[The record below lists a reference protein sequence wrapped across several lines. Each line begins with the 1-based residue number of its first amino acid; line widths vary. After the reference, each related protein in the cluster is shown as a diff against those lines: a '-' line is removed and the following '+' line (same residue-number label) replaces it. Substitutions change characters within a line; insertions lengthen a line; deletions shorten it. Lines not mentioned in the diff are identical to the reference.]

1 MFYKYTFFIIAASIF
16 IIGCSNVNQQVLK
29 PSKGTIKSGYL
40 SKSGFFYVLLERDE
54 EKNYKIIT
62 IQEEPIEKL
71 SNSKQEILRV
81 SNDYKIVEL
90 YFKNALPKSP
100 NNKYDCTQAINTNVY
115 NQCTTDFSGAY
126 VGETAAK
133 NIASAFSTTKN
144 AGSHRY
150 IDYDLLNQT
159 IKDTKLFEAIEERKF
174 ISEHKE
180 VFKTLKTLEDYDWF
194 IDRYSFIKS
203 SESLV
208 PQVIQKRDDMIK
220 AKEKD
225 AEDVLERQKKA
236 SLEEQAKEA
245 REELRIQREK
255 DINQRMTNIAA
266 KNEQNA
272 IDEINKKLR
281 SFRGNIKKGTHTNC
295 GEVMELKGSQA
306 KVNHSK
312 SEHWINTDKLFP
324 KEYGCVFVKGHYVAP
339 PAF

>member
-16 IIGCSNVNQQVLK
+16 IIGCSNIGQQTIRPV
-29 PSKGTIKSGYL
+29 KGTIKSGYL

-54 EKNYKIIT
+54 DKNYKVIT

-90 YFKNALPKSP
+90 YFKNSLPKSSD
-100 NNKYDCTQAINTNVY
+100 NRYDCTSSLNTNVY
-115 NQCTTDFSGAY
+115 NQCTTDFSGSYA
-126 VGETAAK
+126 GATAAK
-133 NIASAFSTTKN
+133 NIVSALSGTSTS
-144 AGSHRY
+144 GSHRY
-150 IDYDLLNQT
+150 IDYDLINQT

-174 ISEHKE
+174 ISEHKD

-194 IDRYSFIKS
+194 IDRYSFIKG

-208 PQVIQKRDDMIK
+208 PKVIQKRDEMLK

-225 AEDVLERQKKA
+225 AVDALEAEQKA
-236 SLEEQAKEA
+236 SLEEQAKDAAREA
-245 REELRIQREK
+245 RVQREK
-255 DINQRMTNIAA
+255 EINQRMTNIAA
-266 KNEQNA
+266 KSEQNA

-281 SFRGNIKKGTHTNC
+281 SFRQSIKKGTSTNC

-306 KVNHSK
+306 KVSK
-312 SEHWINTDKLFP
+312 NEQWINTDKLFP